1 MVIPAACRESLN
13 IPAPGAIG
21 WRRRPNTWHEPC
33 TPAAAPHRHEG
44 LLARV
49 EQQLRLVQA
58 VDRVESVRQTGDALS
73 DLRAR
78 CEAFLD
84 LTAPRVDGDA
94 RLREL
99 LDAIRTEVRDA
110 S

>member
-1 MVIPAACRESLN
+1 ME
-13 IPAPGAIG
+13 
-21 WRRRPNTWHEPC
+21 
-33 TPAAAPHRHEG
+33 
-44 LLARV
+44 RV

-58 VDRVESVRQTGDALS
+58 VHRVERVRHTGDALI

-78 CEAFLD
+78 CEALLD
-84 LTAPRVDGDA
+84 RTAPKVDGDA

-99 LDAIRTEVRDA
+99 LDAIRSEVREA